1 MATPQTSSTINVPA
15 SEHGRG
21 FPPFDSSTFASQ
33 LLWFAI
39 TFIALYLLMS
49 RLGLPRVQGILDAR
63 RRRIDEDV
71 AQAQSFKEQS
81 DAALAAHEQA
91 LSEARG
97 SAQALAAERREKA
110 AATAEARRKEV
121 ETRLNAHVAEAEKSI
136 AQRRAAAMANDTE
149 KAKKAYEAFLALW
162 SGADADLQPLKDAR
176 IEYSGSRAAPHVTV
190 ASPSTK

>member
-1 MATPQTSSTINVPA
+1 MATPQTSSTIEQVPA

-21 FPPFDSSTFASQ
+21 FPPFDPSTFASQ

-71 AQAQSFKEQS
+71 AQAESFKEQS

-91 LSEARG
+91 LSEARN

-110 AATAEARRKEV
+110 AAAAEARRKEV
-121 ETRLNAHVAEAEKSI
+121 ETRLNAHIAEAEKSI
-136 AQRRAAAMANDTE
+136 AQRRAAAMANVRGIAGE
-149 KAKKAYEAFLALW
+149 AASAIIERLIGKAPNAQQVDEAVTTV
-162 SGADADLQPLKDAR
+162 LK
-176 IEYSGSRAAPHVTV
+176 
-190 ASPSTK
+190 

>member
-1 MATPQTSSTINVPA
+1 MATPQTSSTVNVPA

-21 FPPFDSSTFASQ
+21 FPPFDPSTFASQ

-97 SAQALAAERREKA
+97 SAQTLAAERREKA

-121 ETRLNAHVAEAEKSI
+121 EARLNAHVAEAEKSI
-136 AQRRAAAMANDTE
+136 AQRRAAAMANVRGIAGE
-149 KAKKAYEAFLALW
+149 AASAIIERLIGKAPNAQQLDEAVTTV
-162 SGADADLQPLKDAR
+162 LKR
-176 IEYSGSRAAPHVTV
+176 
-190 ASPSTK
+190 

>member
-1 MATPQTSSTINVPA
+1 MATPQTSSTIEHVPA

-97 SAQALAAERREKA
+97 NAQALAAERREKA
-110 AATAEARRKEV
+110 AAAAEARRKEV
-121 ETRLNAHVAEAEKSI
+121 EARLNAHIAEAEKSI
-136 AQRRAAAMANDTE
+136 AQRRAAAMANVRGIAGE
-149 KAKKAYEAFLALW
+149 AASAIIERLIGKAPNAQQVDEAVTTV
-162 SGADADLQPLKDAR
+162 LKR
-176 IEYSGSRAAPHVTV
+176 
-190 ASPSTK
+190 

>member
-1 MATPQTSSTINVPA
+1 MPTAHTASTTAHVPA
-15 SEHGRG
+15 SERGAG
-21 FPPFDSSTFASQ
+21 FPPFDPHTFPSQ

-97 SAQALAAERREKA
+97 NAQALATERREKA
-110 AATAEARRKEV
+110 AAAAEARRKEV
-121 ETRLNAHVAEAEKSI
+121 EAKLNAHIAEAEKSI
-136 AQRRAAAMANDTE
+136 AQRRAAAMANVRGIAGE
-149 KAKKAYEAFLALW
+149 AASAIIERLIGKAPNAQQVDEAVTTI
-162 SGADADLQPLKDAR
+162 LKR
-176 IEYSGSRAAPHVTV
+176 
-190 ASPSTK
+190 